1 MFRNSNKSYQLN
13 LFSSAHTI
21 LRGTALRDY
30 EDKYK
35 WHNQFREQATQRID
49 EDLFRPLFCEDFG
62 APNASIRVLI
72 GMMVLKEAH
81 GWSDSQLFEHCKYN
95 LLVRSALGFMN
106 IDDPVPAS
114 STYYLLRRRIVS
126 WEKEGHGNLI
136 EKMFA
141 QATKSQAIEFQIYGN
156 KIRMDSKLLGS
167 NIAWYNRYE
176 LVHETVRKAYE
187 CAKSLIDG
195 ILSESDKEL
204 LRRIAGESGDKV
216 SYRSSRTELENQ
228 LTRLGSVIYKII
240 NQLDDDSLE
249 VLQTLR
255 RVFHEQYQVSDDKV
269 SARPKQE
276 ISATSIQSPHDTDCH
291 YRQKDDQQ
299 VKGYSINVTETCDT
313 GETLNLVTNVIVD
326 TATAADCDF
335 YSRLLKPHRV

>member
-1 MFRNSNKSYQLN
+1 M
-13 LFSSAHTI
+13 
-21 LRGTALRDY
+21 RDY

-176 LVHETVRKAYE
+176 LV
-187 CAKSLIDG
+187 
-195 ILSESDKEL
+195 
-204 LRRIAGESGDKV
+204 
-216 SYRSSRTELENQ
+216 
-228 LTRLGSVIYKII
+228 
-240 NQLDDDSLE
+240 
-249 VLQTLR
+249 
-255 RVFHEQYQVSDDKV
+255 
-269 SARPKQE
+269 
-276 ISATSIQSPHDTDCH
+276 
-291 YRQKDDQQ
+291 
-299 VKGYSINVTETCDT
+299 
-313 GETLNLVTNVIVD
+313 
-326 TATAADCDF
+326 
-335 YSRLLKPHRV
+335 